1 MSVSV
6 VRYMRKKR
14 LGIES
19 SPNIYLLKQAAGTS
33 KIYDLDALANDIEMA
48 GSLSKEDILH
58 VMKSFVRSIR
68 NVLKEGNKVRVDG
81 LGIFYITLTCPGV
94 EVEKDCTIK
103 NISRVNLRFKV
114 ASTLR
119 LVNDSLATTRSA
131 PNNVEF
137 VMKTETAATGDNTGG
152 TTPPDHTNPG
162 GDEDDPNG

>member
-152 TTPPDHTNPG
+152 TTQPDPTNPG
-162 GDEDDPNG
+162 GDVDDPNG

>member
-14 LGIES
+14 LGVES

-81 LGIFYITLTCPGV
+81 GHFLHH
-94 EVEKDCTIK
+94 
-103 NISRVNLRFKV
+103 
-114 ASTLR
+114 
-119 LVNDSLATTRSA
+119 
-131 PNNVEF
+131 
-137 VMKTETAATGDNTGG
+137 
-152 TTPPDHTNPG
+152 PDLPG
-162 GDEDDPNG
+162 GRSGEGLYH